1 MFNKIFPKIHAE
13 GYKFLVIAGIIT
25 IIFYIFSNFLALIGL
40 LLTVWVY
47 YFFRDPERVI
57 INDDNYLVSPAD
69 GEVIKVEEVNGPKEL
84 GLENKNFKKISIFM
98 NVFDCH
104 VNRIPC
110 SGKIE
115 EILYKPGKFLNA
127 SLDKAS
133 EDNERNYYKIKDQH
147 GNDIIVVQIA
157 GLVARRIVCESNKDQ
172 DLKQGDRIG
181 MIRFGSRA
189 DVYYENYEPLVK
201 IGQTAIAGE
210 TLLAKKIMEPQKKNF
225 KIVSDKKNARVI
237 LPNMLT
243 LIGVC
248 IGLTSIRFALDG
260 RFEFAIIAIIF
271 AALIDGLDGR
281 IARLIKGTSKVG
293 KELDSLT
300 DMISFGVAPAFIM
313 YFWKLNTLGRFGWL
327 LCLVYVICVAL
338 RLARFNVNSNQESS
352 WRDNFFEGVPS
363 PAGAILVLTPLIFSL
378 SGFDMIQLNYDL
390 IVPTFFVVISF
401 LLISKFPS
409 YSFKKIV
416 IPRRTTI
423 FLLFGIVLFF
433 GLLLIYTFNVITI
446 SAIIYLLLLPI
457 SFFHY
462 QKIKKHHENDRIQ
475 DDDDLEDVL

>member
-1 MFNKIFPKIHAE
+1 
-13 GYKFLVIAGIIT
+13 
-25 IIFYIFSNFLALIGL
+25 
-40 LLTVWVY
+40 
-47 YFFRDPERVI
+47 
-57 INDDNYLVSPAD
+57 
-69 GEVIKVEEVNGPKEL
+69 
-84 GLENKNFKKISIFM
+84 
-98 NVFDCH
+98 
-104 VNRIPC
+104 
-110 SGKIE
+110 
-115 EILYKPGKFLNA
+115 
-127 SLDKAS
+127 
-133 EDNERNYYKIKDQH
+133 
-147 GNDIIVVQIA
+147 
-157 GLVARRIVCESNKDQ
+157 
-172 DLKQGDRIG
+172 
-181 MIRFGSRA
+181 
-189 DVYYENYEPLVK
+189 
-201 IGQTAIAGE
+201 
-210 TLLAKKIMEPQKKNF
+210 MEPQKNNL
-225 KIVSDKKNARVI
+225 KIVADKKNARMI

-248 IGLTSIRFALDG
+248 IGLTSIRFALDEK
-260 RFEFAIIAIIF
+260 FELAIIAIIF

-338 RLARFNVNSNQESS
+338 RLARFNINSNQESS

-363 PAGAILVLTPLIFSL
+363 PAGGILVLTPLIISL
-378 SGFDMIQLNYDL
+378 SGFDLFQLNYEL
-390 IVPTFFVVISF
+390 IVPTFFILTSL
-401 LLISKFPS
+401 LLISKFPT

-433 GLLLIYTFNVITI
+433 GLLLIYTFNVIAI
-446 SAIIYLLLLPI
+446 SSVIYLGLIPN

-462 QKIKKHHENDRIQ
+462 QKMKKIHENDKIQ